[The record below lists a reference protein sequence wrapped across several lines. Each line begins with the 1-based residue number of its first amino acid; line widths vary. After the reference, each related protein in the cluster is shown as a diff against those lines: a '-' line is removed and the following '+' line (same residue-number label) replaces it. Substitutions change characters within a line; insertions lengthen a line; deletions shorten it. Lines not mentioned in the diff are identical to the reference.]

1 MEKIYQVT
9 LVTIT
14 GKYKP
19 VSALIRRKPGMD
31 KKAIQVEG
39 IKKICQKRYWTNAD
53 LKRYGYTL
61 CKIRLYDKES
71 IDKENAERYNRIKE
85 EKYANGEWKR
95 PKGE

>member
-9 LVTIT
+9 LVTTT

-61 CKIRLYDKES
+61 CKIRLYDK
-71 IDKENAERYNRIKE
+71 KVLT
-85 EKYANGEWKR
+85 KR
-95 PKGE
+95 TQSVIIE